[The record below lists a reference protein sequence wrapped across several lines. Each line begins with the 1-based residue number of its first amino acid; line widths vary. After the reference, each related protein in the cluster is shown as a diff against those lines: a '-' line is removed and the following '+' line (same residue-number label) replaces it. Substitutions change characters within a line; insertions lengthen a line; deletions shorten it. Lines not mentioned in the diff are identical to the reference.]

1 MNEKLHP
8 RSSNPSLWSPFGLR
22 ARFLGLALLALL
34 PALPALATSYVPM
47 SDPSLTDR
55 AEAIALVSVES
66 SGPSPARGEIA
77 TDYLVQVE
85 RVVKGYIGGSSIVLR
100 VPGGIRADGVGLKIW
115 GAPEFEAGEKALVF
129 LVANP
134 DGSFGIEGL
143 MLGAFHLRSAG
154 GVTVALRD
162 LTEAHPVALTAG
174 AAGASSAKAVADEPL
189 RDVERFVEW
198 IADRDLGVERRADYA
213 LSAQSGLGQVF
224 EKAARI
230 IASDGKSPRWFQF
243 DSGQSAVWYNH
254 SAGLPGL
261 TPDATSAA
269 FRSAVE
275 AWTNDPTSQILYTY
289 GGTTGATGGFRGAD
303 RVNAILFNDPRGDVP
318 GSFDCAAG
326 GVLALGGPYFYNTTR
341 ADQHEIFEADVV
353 IQDGTQCFFQ
363 DNPAGAAEVFAHELG
378 HTLGFNHSGDRE
390 AIMYSKAK
398 NDGRGPRLGTD
409 DRIGAS
415 QVYGDG
421 SYQGESPNPPTP
433 PPANTSSS
441 IELKG
446 KAASKTTVRLD
457 WKSTLDAPTSFE
469 VGIVKPDGS
478 FQRLAMAKGTARNI
492 VVKGLAANTTYVFRI
507 SGLRSGAAGVD
518 SNSVTVQ
525 TKK

>member
-1 MNEKLHP
+1 MNQKLHP
-8 RSSNPSLWSPFGLR
+8 RSSAQVASRSYQLR
-22 ARFLGLALLALL
+22 AGLLALALLSSLA
-34 PALPALATSYVPM
+34 ALPARATSYVPM

-55 AEAIALVSVES
+55 AEAIALVAVDSI
-66 SGPSPARGEIA
+66 GPSPAQGGIA

-100 VPGGIRADGVGLKIW
+100 VPGGIGADGVGLKIW

-162 LTEAHPVALTAG
+162 LSEAHPVALTAG
-174 AAGASSAKAVADEPL
+174 AKAAAVEPL

-213 LSAQSGLGQVF
+213 LSAQPAF
-224 EKAARI
+224 EKFARI
-230 IASDGKSPRWFQF
+230 VASDGKSPRWFQF
-243 DSGQSAVWYNH
+243 DGGQNAVWYNH

-269 FRSAVE
+269 FRSALE
-275 AWTNDPTSQILYTY
+275 AWTNDPTSQILYSY

-303 RVNAILFNDPRGDVP
+303 WTNAILFNDPRGDVP

-326 GVLALGGPYFYNTTR
+326 GVLALGGPYFYNSVR
-341 ADQHEIFEADVV
+341 ADQHEIFEADIVV
-353 IQDGTQCFFQ
+353 QDGTQCYFQ
-363 DNPAGAAEVFAHELG
+363 DNPTVAAEVFAHELG

-398 NDGRGPRLGTD
+398 NDGRGPQLGTD

-421 SYQGESPNPPTP
+421 SYQGAEPAPTTP
-433 PPANTSSS
+433 PPASSTSS

-446 KAASKTTVRLD
+446 KAASKTSIRLD
-457 WKSTLDAPTSFE
+457 WKSSLDALVSFD
-469 VGIVKPDGS
+469 VGTVKADGS
-478 FQRLAMAKGTARNI
+478 FQRLATAKKTARSL
-492 VVKGLAANTTYVFRI
+492 VVKGLAANTVYVLRI
-507 SGLRSGAAGVD
+507 CGQRSGAAGVD